1 MPVNGYPRTAVE
13 RRDHPAVIC
22 GDERRTY
29 GELDQRASAL
39 ARALTERGVLAGD
52 RVGIMLPNS
61 IPFVESLAATAKLE
75 ASSLTVNWH
84 LRADELSWILGDSG
98 ARVLIA
104 HRSLVDVVTAAF
116 DGLRH
121 LDRPSV
127 LFVGDG
133 AADDAT
139 SSRPGDDGY
148 EEAIAAAD
156 GEALPYLWPTSWP
169 VVYTSGTTG
178 RPKGVVHG
186 AGAVPEVME
195 MAQEGLVALWG
206 YRAEDVH
213 LVAGPLYHAG
223 PSGYANTTLYV
234 GGTVVVMPEWD
245 ARAFLAAVEHHRV
258 TTTFLTPAHL
268 IRLLEVPEAERAAFD
283 LSSLRHVIH
292 AGAPCP
298 VPVKERAL
306 AALPDTEVWEL
317 YGMSEGGATRV
328 SPQEW
333 RERPGTVGRP
343 WPGVEIRIVDPDIG
357 APLGPH
363 ATGLIYVKPA
373 WGRFEYHDDPDK
385 TAAAWRSDDFTVGD
399 VGHLDD
405 DGYLY
410 VTDRRSDMVIRAGVN
425 LYPREVEEVLHR
437 HPDVVDCAVFG
448 VPDERDGEHL
458 KAVVEARRP
467 ISAEGLQAW
476 CRERLDPYKC
486 PSEVAFVSELPRDPN
501 GKVLKRHLRE
511 AARAGGPVPA

>member
-1 MPVNGYPRTAVE
+1 VPVNGYPRTAVE
-13 RRDHPAVIC
+13 RRNHPAVVC
-22 GDERRTY
+22 GEGCRTY
-29 GELDQRASAL
+29 GELDERASAL
-39 ARALTERGVLAGD
+39 ARALIERGVRGGD

-61 IPFVESLAATAKLE
+61 IPFIESLAATAKLA

-84 LRADELSWILGDSG
+84 LQSEELSWILTDSA
-98 ARVLIA
+98 ARALIA
-104 HRSLVDVVTAAF
+104 HRRLADVVAAAF
-116 DGLRH
+116 DGLPIGA
-121 LDRPSV
+121 RPPV
-127 LFVGDG
+127 LFVADGDDG
-133 AADDAT
+133 TAADD
-139 SSRPGDDGY
+139 Y
-148 EEAIAAAD
+148 EASIAAAD
-156 GEALPYLWPTSWP
+156 GEPLPYAWPTSWP

-195 MAQEGLVALWG
+195 MAQDGLVALWG
-206 YRAEDVH
+206 YRADDVH

-245 ARAFLAAVEHHRV
+245 ARAFLAAAERHRV

-283 LSSLRHVIH
+283 LSSLRQVIH

-298 VPVKERAL
+298 GSVKERAM

-328 SPQEW
+328 SPVEW
-333 RERPGTVGRP
+333 RDRPGTVGRA
-343 WPGVEIRIVDPDIG
+343 WPGVEIRIVDPDTG
-357 APLGPH
+357 APLGPG

-373 WGRFEYHDDPDK
+373 WGRFEYHGDPDK
-385 TAAAWRSDDFTVGD
+385 TAAAWRDEDFTVGD
-399 VGHLDD
+399 I
-405 DGYLY
+405 GYLDEEGY
-410 VTDRRSDMVIRAGVN
+410 LFVTDRRSDMVIRAGVN
-425 LYPREVEEVLHR
+425 LYPREVEEMLHR

-467 ISAEGLQAW
+467 LTAGDLQAW

-486 PSEVAFVSELPRDPN
+486 PSELEFVAAVPRDPN
-501 GKVLKRHLRE
+501 GKVLKRHLRD
-511 AARAGGPVPA
+511 AARRGGPVPA

>member
-1 MPVNGYPRTAVE
+1 MNGYRRTDVE

-22 GDERRTY
+22 GDEVLTY
-29 GELDQRASAL
+29 GELHQRASGL
-39 ARALTERGVLAGD
+39 ARALIARGVRVGD

-61 IPFVESLAATAKLE
+61 IPFIETLAATAKLE
-75 ASSLTVNWH
+75 ASSLAVNWH
-84 LRADELSWILGDSG
+84 LRADELSWILADSR

-104 HRSLVDVVTAAF
+104 HRRLADVVTAAF
-116 DGLRH
+116 EGLRSG
-121 LDRPSV
+121 DRPSV
-127 LFVGDG
+127 LFVDD
-133 AADDAT
+133 ADDAGA
-139 SSRPGDDGY
+139 SGSVDASY
-148 EEAIAAAD
+148 EAAIAAA
-156 GEALPYLWPTSWP
+156 EEEPLPYAWPTSWP

-186 AGAVPEVME
+186 ASAVPEVME
-195 MAQEGLVALWG
+195 MAQDGLVAMWG
-206 YRAEDVH
+206 YRADDVH

-223 PSGYANTTLYV
+223 PSGYANTTLYA
-234 GGTVVVMPEWD
+234 GGTVVIMPEWETL
-245 ARAFLAAVEHHRV
+245 AFLAAVERHRA

-268 IRLLEVPEAERAAFD
+268 IRLLEVPEAARAGFD
-283 LSSLRHVIH
+283 LASLRQVIH

-298 VPVKERAL
+298 VSVKERAM
-306 AALPDTEVWEL
+306 AALADTEVWEL

-328 SPQEW
+328 SPEEW
-333 RERPGTVGRP
+333 RDRPGTVGRP
-343 WPGVEIRIVDPDIG
+343 WPGVEIRIVDPDTG
-357 APLGPH
+357 APLGPGH
-363 ATGLIYVKPA
+363 TGLIYVKPA

-399 VGHLDD
+399 IGHVDD
-405 DGYLY
+405 DGYLF

-425 LYPREVEEVLHR
+425 LYPREVEEVLHG

-467 ISAEGLQAW
+467 LTAGDLQAW

-486 PSEVAFVSELPRDPN
+486 PSEVDVVAEVPRDPN
-501 GKVLKRHLRE
+501 GKVLKRHLRD